1 MQRASKHLAWGSN
14 YFLAIGLLPGAG
26 RTTPTP
32 ELPGHLDVWLNDEA
46 CWAAVPAAVWATT
59 LGGYPVL
66 KKWLS
71 YRAAPVLGR
80 DLTMDEVQEFM
91 RLVRRLAALL
101 ALAPALDKVYLRGAF
116 GGPSDL

>member
-1 MQRASKHLAWGSN
+1 M
-14 YFLAIGLLPGAG
+14 
-26 RTTPTP
+26 
-32 ELPGHLDVWLNDEA
+32 WLNDEA
-46 CWAAVPAAVWATT
+46 CWAAVPTAMWATT

-80 DLTMDEVQEFM
+80 DLSSDEIQEFT

-101 ALAPALDKVYLRGAF
+101 ALAPVLDAAYDISAAG
-116 GGPSDL
+116 

>member
-1 MQRASKHLAWGSN
+1 
-14 YFLAIGLLPGAG
+14 
-26 RTTPTP
+26 
-32 ELPGHLDVWLNDEA
+32 
-46 CWAAVPAAVWATT
+46 VPAAVWATT

-80 DLTMDEVQEFM
+80 DLHLAEVQEFT

-101 ALAPALDKVYLRGAF
+101 ALAPALDAAYAASQAPAAPAVVNNAQSGEE
-116 GGPSDL
+116 